1 MKCEWVRENVLL
13 YVYEEMEDDAR
24 CEVEQHVAGCAE
36 CARELEQVREFQTAM
51 KALPAQEPG
60 PNLLAA
66 SRMRLQESL
75 EESRQNGF
83 WHRLVFEPAVWL
95 RQIRFAPA
103 LAVAIFVAGFAG
115 GVGTAYKVG
124 AGNGRPVSP
133 VTETSA
139 PVTESTISGIRSISQ
154 QPGSSQ
160 INIQYDTVSAQ
171 EAQGSLSDRPIQQL
185 LLFAARNT
193 YKTDVRMDSVD
204 LLTQKPDD
212 ANVREA
218 LMYAL
223 CYDATSQVR
232 LKALGALKPYVKSD
246 IRVRNVM
253 LSALLNDTDPDIR
266 TEALRSVQPVR
277 ADTSVR
283 TVLNRLAQEDESKD
297 IRSQA
302 RTELA
307 LVPQID

>member
-1 MKCEWVRENVLL
+1 MKCEWVRQNVLL
-13 YVYEEMEDDAR
+13 YVYAEMGDDAR
-24 CEVEQHVAGCAE
+24 YKLEQHVADCAE
-36 CARELEQVREFQTAM
+36 CARELQQVREFQTSM
-51 KALPAQEPG
+51 KALPVQEPA

-75 EESRQNGF
+75 EETRQNGF
-83 WHRLVFEPAVWL
+83 WHRLVFEPALWL

-103 LAVAIFVAGFAG
+103 LAAAIFVAGFAG
-115 GVGTAYKVG
+115 GVGTAYKIG
-124 AGNGRPVSP
+124 GGNGRAVSQVSEIP
-133 VTETSA
+133 A
-139 PVTESTISGIRSISQ
+139 PVAESTISGIRSISQ